1 MERLNGKSELSR
13 FYLKRELILV
23 VYKFVNSF
31 LLTLTFGQSF
41 RSMSAVLC
49 IVYAG
54 LVLLLLMLLCT
65 TKSTKLTEFSGYSP
79 TCV

>member
-23 VYKFVNSF
+23 VYKFLNSF

-54 LVLLLLMLLCT
+54 AASADAVMHN
-65 TKSTKLTEFSGYSP
+65 KEYK
-79 TCV
+79 VN

>member
-23 VYKFVNSF
+23 VNKFVNSF

-41 RSMSAVLC
+41 RSMSAVAVLC
-49 IVYAG
+49 MLDAG
-54 LVLLLLMLLCT
+54 AADAVMHN
-65 TKSTKLTEFSGYSP
+65 KEYK
-79 TCV
+79 VN